1 MGGACSWPNK
11 VQTHSEARQ
20 QPAAPRLVFVSS
32 TADSSLAGTARS
44 SISSQSPAGTAPRSP
59 GPRTSAPSPLL
70 PPPPSPLLPAP
81 KPPAVIHLTADFLG
95 ASPLQLT
102 DQSLISGLVVSA
114 AGAAG
119 MQSSGAPVVLK
130 HPDGGLSVI
139 LPLDG
144 CHCSLHT
151 LPTQEVAIL
160 DVLARPPHDPQMALD
175 VVVRRLQARTVS
187 TERRERG

>member
-1 MGGACSWPNK
+1 M
-11 VQTHSEARQ
+11 
-20 QPAAPRLVFVSS
+20 L
-32 TADSSLAGTARS
+32 
-44 SISSQSPAGTAPRSP
+44 SPPLTI
-59 GPRTSAPSPLL
+59 SPL
-70 PPPPSPLLPAP
+70 PTSRS
-81 KPPAVIHLTADFLG
+81 PAVIHLTADFIG
-95 ASPLQLT
+95 ASTLQLT

-119 MQSSGAPVVLK
+119 MQSSGAPVVIK

-160 DVLARPPHDPQMALD
+160 DVLARPPHDPQVALE
-175 VVVRRLQARTVS
+175 VVARRLQARTVN
-187 TERRERG
+187 TERRVRG